1 MKNNGATIRAVDRI
15 RLEGMVFSGRHG
27 YSDAERAR
35 SQRFTVDIEVETSIK
50 RAGRSDRI
58 ADTIDYRQLRA
69 IAKDVITGEPAHLI
83 EALAERIAG
92 RALDVPGVKA
102 VSVRVAKQP
111 ATMRP
116 IAAAAVQIRRTRP

>member
-1 MKNNGATIRAVDRI
+1 MKNNGATISAVDRI

-27 YSDAERAR
+27 VSDAERAR
-35 SQRFTVDIEVETSIK
+35 PQRFSVDIEVETSIK
-50 RAGRSDRI
+50 RAGRSDRVN
-58 ADTIDYRQLRA
+58 DTVDYRQLHA
-69 IAKDVITGEPAHLI
+69 IAKQVITGPSAHLI

-111 ATMRP
+111 ARMRP
-116 IAAAAVQIRRTRP
+116 IAAAAVHIRRARR